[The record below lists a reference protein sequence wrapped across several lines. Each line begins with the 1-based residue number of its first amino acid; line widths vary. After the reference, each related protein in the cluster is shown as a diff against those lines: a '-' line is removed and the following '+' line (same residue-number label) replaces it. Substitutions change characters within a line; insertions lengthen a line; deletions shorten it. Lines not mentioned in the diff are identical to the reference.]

1 METTIQPFWM
11 YFEMKNYHQSWC
23 FQYIYLYK
31 LRKLSFFT
39 KFPEKT
45 IFLTKKKTRRRTLI
59 PALPH
64 HQLVASMNWNIT
76 TGTNACQTHT
86 HTKNFHI
93 LHMPTLAP
101 SYSLSPFAG
110 TRTQWV
116 RFWLVWS
123 PGLSPRP
130 WTVSMLLLQP
140 NSLDHWMCAG
150 IDFTQQT
157 SPICVWMFMYW

>member
-1 METTIQPFWM
+1 MGWLYHQKLATTLLMETTIQPFWM

-101 SYSLSPFAG
+101 SYSLLLQEHEHSGCVF
-110 TRTQWV
+110 
-116 RFWLVWS
+116 
-123 PGLSPRP
+123 GLSEVLASLPDHEP
-130 WTVSMLLLQP
+130 YLCYCCSQTV
-140 NSLDHWMCAG
+140 
-150 IDFTQQT
+150 
-157 SPICVWMFMYW
+157 

>member
-1 METTIQPFWM
+1 MERTIQPFWM

-45 IFLTKKKTRRRTLI
+45 IFLTKKKQDRGRWYQLCLI
-59 PALPH
+59 INL
-64 HQLVASMNWNIT
+64 L
-76 TGTNACQTHT
+76 
-86 HTKNFHI
+86 
-93 LHMPTLAP
+93 
-101 SYSLSPFAG
+101 
-110 TRTQWV
+110 
-116 RFWLVWS
+116 
-123 PGLSPRP
+123 RP
-130 WTVSMLLLQP
+130 WTETSLQELTHAKHTRIQKTFIYYTCLLLRLLTLSLLLQEHEHSGCVFGLSEVLASLPDHEPYSMLLLQP

>member
-31 LRKLSFFT
+31 LRKLSFFH
-39 KFPEKT
+39 KVPWKDHFPDQ
-45 IFLTKKKTRRRTLI
+45 KKTRRTLI

>member
-11 YFEMKNYHQSWC
+11 YFEMKNYHQSC

>member
-45 IFLTKKKTRRRTLI
+45 IFLTKKKQDRGRWYQLCLIINLLRPWTETSLQELTHAKHTRI
-59 PALPH
+59 
-64 HQLVASMNWNIT
+64 Q
-76 TGTNACQTHT
+76 
-86 HTKNFHI
+86 KNFHI

-130 WTVSMLLLQP
+130 WTISLLLLQP